1 MVDNVEKI
9 RNFNFPFEQDVIDN
23 VTLAEYIWIDGT
35 GMNMRSKTKVYHKDI
50 KTIEDLDWWT
60 FDGSSCGQATTKD
73 SEIYLKPVFKCR
85 DPFRSNKNILVLCE
99 TYRSD

>member
-9 RNFNFPFEQDVIDN
+9 RDFSFPFEKEVIEN

-35 GMNMRSKTKVYHKDI
+35 GMTMRSKTKVYHKDI

-60 FDGSSCGQATTKD
+60 FDGSSTG
-73 SEIYLKPVFKCR
+73 
-85 DPFRSNKNILVLCE
+85 
-99 TYRSD
+99 